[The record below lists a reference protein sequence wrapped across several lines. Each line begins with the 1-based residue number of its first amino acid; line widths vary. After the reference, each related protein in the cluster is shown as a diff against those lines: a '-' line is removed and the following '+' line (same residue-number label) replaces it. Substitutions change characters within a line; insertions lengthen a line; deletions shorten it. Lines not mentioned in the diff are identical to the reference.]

1 MKAGDLAAAQAAVA
15 DGASVRAQDDYGQEP
30 LHLACAYGHLDIAQ
44 WLHSAGASLNAT
56 SDNDG
61 ETPLH
66 GACAT
71 GHLDVICWLCSA
83 GASATFKTKNAGE
96 TPAQFLQRHGPG
108 NNETHAFN
116 SAMNA
121 LLAAERRWALDDRL
135 FDAVAEGDLAAAQ
148 AAVADGA
155 SVRAQDYHEG
165 SGEEPLHYAC
175 MHGHLDVALWL
186 HSAGASIDA
195 TNYSTR
201 TLLHLACSEGHL
213 GVAQWLHSAGAPIDA
228 TDNDGQTP
236 LHEAC
241 WYGHLEIAEWLC
253 RVGADATLEDNHG
266 DTPAQLLQ
274 HSDRTV
280 QLDDQQALRSTLACL
295 VRRAQAQGPLPCAH
309 RSPRCRR
316 RSN

>member
-1 MKAGDLAAAQAAVA
+1 AGADATLKTNTGSTPAHVLQRPDRTVQLDQQALCSTLACLARRAQALDPLPCPALCLAVRLFAAVEAGDLAAAQAAVA
-15 DGASVRAQDDYGQEP
+15 DGASVRAQEEPYGQEP
-30 LHLACAYGHLDIAQ
+30 LHLACAYGHLGIAQ

-175 MHGHLDVALWL
+175 MYGHLDVALWL
-186 HSAGASIDA
+186 HSAGASIDV
-195 TNYSTR
+195 TN
-201 TLLHLACSEGHL
+201 
-213 GVAQWLHSAGAPIDA
+213 
-228 TDNDGQTP
+228 
-236 LHEAC
+236 
-241 WYGHLEIAEWLC
+241 
-253 RVGADATLEDNHG
+253 
-266 DTPAQLLQ
+266 
-274 HSDRTV
+274 
-280 QLDDQQALRSTLACL
+280 
-295 VRRAQAQGPLPCAH
+295 
-309 RSPRCRR
+309 
-316 RSN
+316 